1 VSQAFE
7 GSSGFL
13 SARAGRSE
21 TAGGPSPRPSGALG
35 GTGAYVMVP
44 VPDELEARVR
54 EFVIA
59 RAATSSKA
67 GWSTE
72 SVARFYEQLDQPSR
86 TAVTTIARGVV
97 DDEAVTI
104 AKLARLTG
112 TTPREMLGITL
123 ELVQRL
129 RALGG
134 TGFPL
139 FVLDAPEGAAD
150 ERPVVMP
157 KDGAHMVL
165 SVATSQ

>member
-7 GSSGFL
+7 GSGGFF

-21 TAGGPSPRPSGALG
+21 TVGGRSRRPSSASG
-35 GTGAYVMVP
+35 GTGEYVMVP

-54 EFVIA
+54 EFVIV
-59 RAATSSKA
+59 RAATSSEA

-112 TTPREMLGITL
+112 TTSREMLGITL

-139 FVLDAPEGAAD
+139 FVLDAPEGADD

-157 KDGAHMVL
+157 KDGAHVVL
-165 SVATSQ
+165 SAATSQ